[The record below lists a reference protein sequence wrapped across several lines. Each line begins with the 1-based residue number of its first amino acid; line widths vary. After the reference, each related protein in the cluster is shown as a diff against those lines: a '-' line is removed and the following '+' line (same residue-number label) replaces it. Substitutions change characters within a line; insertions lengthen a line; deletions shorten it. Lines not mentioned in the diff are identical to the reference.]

1 MSHRSLFKIVALFSV
16 LVLFALTAG
25 AAFAQGGDTKQVAL
39 IVTFA
44 DGKTHTEVVSVPSKA
59 TTLDALRAAKLSIA
73 TSDTAQGTSLCK
85 INDTGC
91 PADNCFCDAK
101 HFWAY
106 YHLNGNAWTAA
117 AEGAGTYVPADRAVE
132 GFAWSDFD
140 AQFNPNVKPPASTFE
155 QVASVQAGP
164 TPTLQLAP
172 LILLGVLIA
181 AVVVLAVYLLRSR
194 KRA

>member
-1 MSHRSLFKIVALFSV
+1 MPRHFPFKLVALFSV

-25 AAFAQGGDTKQVAL
+25 VAFAQSGDTKQVGL
-39 IVTFA
+39 IVTLA

-59 TTLDALRAAKLSIA
+59 TSLDALRAAKLSIV
-73 TSDTAQGTSLCK
+73 TSESAQGTSLCK

-91 PADNCFCDAK
+91 PADDCFCDAQ

-106 YHLNGNAWTAA
+106 YHLSGNAWVAA
-117 AEGAGTYVPADRAVE
+117 AEGAGTYVPVDRSVE

-140 AQFNPNVKPPASTFE
+140 AQFNPNVKPPVSTFE
-155 QVASVQAGP
+155 QIASAQAGP
-164 TPTLQLAP
+164 TRTLPGVP
-172 LILLGVLIA
+172 LLLLVVLIA
-181 AVVVLAVYLLRSR
+181 AVIVLAIYLLRSR